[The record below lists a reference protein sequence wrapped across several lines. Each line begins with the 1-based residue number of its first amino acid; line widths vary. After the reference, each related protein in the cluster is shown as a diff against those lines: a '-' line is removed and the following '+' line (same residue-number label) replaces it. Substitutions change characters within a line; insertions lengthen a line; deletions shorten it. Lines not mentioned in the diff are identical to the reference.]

1 MKSDRSPSPQ
11 DSPLSIVHQPSSAI
25 DPAREPEYL
34 EAAVI
39 NVYPQAE
46 DLFFTPWGIRAMVIF
61 LIANSLLSLNQWLTN
76 TTPTPRKTENS
87 PLEQRQNNSRHLDRL
102 IAIARPVQ
110 KTPQTSPIVN
120 IPAPPVKT
128 SPIANIPAPPVV
140 QSPPTAINLTN
151 ALLPPNP
158 PPSPMPAHQ
167 LPVSKIKQSLPVAPP
182 NPSTPPVSSLVSA
195 PPPPPPQVTPAPST
209 AIINERMLEELRQR
223 EESPANLPFFQR
235 EKARRLANQ
244 NRQEA
249 VELMKQLPPELQASP
264 SPSSPAPSETADPSQ
279 SNSLI
284 QENQDPE
291 KLLEKAILAM
301 EGELMQ
307 MRQALAAAVA
317 TQKRT
322 ERQRQQQEKA
332 AQTWHERAQLA
343 LHHGNEEL
351 ARQALSQWQTYQSQ
365 IAPLQT
371 SLQQQTAIIQKLK
384 KELLTIE
391 RKYAEMKA
399 QPLCGQIAIGECQSK
414 SPRNYGQFEQQ
425 SDGNYFREIR
435 SKSPRSRIPSR
446 FNRV

>member
-46 DLFFTPWGIRAMVIF
+46 DVFFTPWGIRAMVIF

-182 NPSTPPVSSLVSA
+182 DPSTPPASSLVSA

-279 SNSLI
+279 SPVPSSI
-284 QENQDPE
+284 IIDRS
-291 KLLEKAILAM
+291 
-301 EGELMQ
+301 G
-307 MRQALAAAVA
+307 
-317 TQKRT
+317 
-322 ERQRQQQEKA
+322 
-332 AQTWHERAQLA
+332 
-343 LHHGNEEL
+343 
-351 ARQALSQWQTYQSQ
+351 
-365 IAPLQT
+365 T
-371 SLQQQTAIIQKLK
+371 SV
-384 KELLTIE
+384 
-391 RKYAEMKA
+391 
-399 QPLCGQIAIGECQSK
+399 
-414 SPRNYGQFEQQ
+414 NY
-425 SDGNYFREIR
+425 
-435 SKSPRSRIPSR
+435 
-446 FNRV
+446 